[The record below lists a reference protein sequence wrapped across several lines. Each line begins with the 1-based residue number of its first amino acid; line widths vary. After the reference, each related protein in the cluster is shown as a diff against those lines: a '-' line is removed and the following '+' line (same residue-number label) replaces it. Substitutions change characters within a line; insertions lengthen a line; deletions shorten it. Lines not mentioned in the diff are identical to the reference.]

1 MKDRSFSLVKF
12 QSIYKLLLH
21 TSKCRELRAFCCN
34 FLALKNVVPTFFD
47 KCHVWEFICVLIK
60 VNPILRMTWWWFGML
75 MWWETCEKL
84 LLWKLFNHVHLA
96 CYSDSALPCSWP
108 PTRINS
114 SIFICNISSY
124 IHSQF
129 TSTLKKLCTLWVAL
143 MNSGLEFHMW

>member
-1 MKDRSFSLVKF
+1 MKDRSFSLVRF
-12 QSIYKLLLH
+12 QSIYKLLSH
-21 TSKCRELRAFCCN
+21 TSMCRELRAFCCN
-34 FLALKNVVPTFFD
+34 FFALKNVVPTFFD
-47 KCHVWEFICVLIK
+47 KCHVWEFICTFFPEDDLVYI
-60 VNPILRMTWWWFGML
+60 L
-75 MWWETCEKL
+75 MWWETCQKL